1 MTFQDNI
8 KQYIILDN
16 QIKNLNTQIKNLKE
30 QKFQYNKKIINYIED
45 NNLQEATI
53 KINDGRLN
61 YNYNTQNQTLTY
73 KYLENCFNKF
83 FKNQPEVSNLLLDFI
98 KKERDI
104 KYIKE
109 IKRTYN

>member
-8 KQYIILDN
+8 KQYVILDN
-16 QIKNLNTQIKNLKE
+16 QIKDLNNKLKNLRAEKLE
-30 QKFQYNKKIINYIED
+30 YNKKIINYIED
-45 NNLQEATI
+45 NNLQQATI

-61 YNYNTQNQTLTY
+61 YNYNMQNQPLTY

-83 FKNQPEVSNLLLDFI
+83 FKNQPEVSNLLLNFI